1 MSAVA
6 RRRVEEVRELTAA
19 LGDVVVQLEPTECV
33 VRDRLAAAERGR
45 LLLQDQL
52 RHARRRLEVE
62 RASHAEE
69 VQVLS
74 AELDVLRGQLARAD
88 VDIGH
93 LRAQA
98 AAVDPDT
105 EATVRALRVRVAE
118 LEAAQHFEAARA
130 SETVAAEIAALR
142 ERIETTRRAQLDA
155 EGHVGRLQAETVT
168 LRTTIARQS
177 DGARARQ
184 ETTRLQDVR
193 RRADEA
199 EARLGR
205 AQAQLAALS
214 GGRGELLRLLRTG
227 PKTIRTAVANRE
239 AFAESLEPVP
249 CAARLLA
256 AAYESEPE
264 GPGRLAIIRA
274 LSALLNA

>member
-1 MSAVA
+1 MNAVA
-6 RRRVEEVRELTAA
+6 LRRAEEVREVVAA
-19 LGDVVVQLEPTECV
+19 IGDTVQFEPAEGAA
-33 VRDRLAAAERGR
+33 RDRLAAAERGR

-52 RHARRRLEVE
+52 RHARRSLEVE
-62 RASHAEE
+62 RASRAEE

-105 EATVRALRVRVAE
+105 EATVRTLRARVAE
-118 LEAAQHFEAARA
+118 LEAAQHLEAARA
-130 SETVAAEIAALR
+130 SEIVAAEIAALR

-168 LRTTIARQS
+168 LRATIARQS

-184 ETTRLQDVR
+184 EKTRLQDVR

-199 EARLGR
+199 EERLQC
-205 AQAQLAALS
+205 AQKQLDALTED
-214 GGRGELLRLLRTG
+214 RGALLRLLRTG
-227 PKTIRTAVANRE
+227 PKSIRATVANRE
-239 AFAESLEPVP
+239 AFAESLQPVP
-249 CAARLLA
+249 RAARLLA